1 MIFILNGDANYSQS
15 FSKNFMAQ
23 YFYDSLMFAGLKLS
37 NREDSEIKKPY
48 CISRLHVQYI
58 LNVLS

>member
-1 MIFILNGDANYSQS
+1 MEMPITFNHLVKILWHNI
-15 FSKNFMAQ
+15 
-23 YFYDSLMFAGLKLS
+23 YDSLMFAGLKLS